1 VTKRILKEPK
11 IVLIDKIYYLDHST
25 DKQMQLISIL
35 LTATLARF
43 FSFQATRPERKENTV
58 DIMSVHCSFARHRS
72 HVPSRERDA
81 PRLISIRNNQEY
93 LFHAQRSA
101 IFNWPRS

>member
-1 VTKRILKEPK
+1 VTKSILKEPK

-43 FSFQATRPERKENTV
+43 FSLQATRPERKENSV
-58 DIMSVHCSFARHRS
+58 DIMSVHCISHGIAVTYHRASATRHGS
-72 HVPSRERDA
+72 LA
-81 PRLISIRNNQEY
+81 
-93 LFHAQRSA
+93 
-101 IFNWPRS
+101 